1 MENKESAAPVPQP
14 SRVLQRRADR
24 RVLGGVAAGLSDYLQ
39 VPVGYLRIGFVLL
52 SLLMGAGLVLYLFL
66 VFAVPVAGGTGSV
79 TALSRLENRLRNPQ
93 TRQATLLAL
102 IAGGFVLAAVL
113 ALANSAALRAQI
125 SKQTWLIPVVIM
137 VIGVLLSWWQLS
149 ASANGLGA
157 GRAGRPALRAILRV
171 GAGVLVAGGGALVLV
186 LQGLTLPDMA
196 RAALA
201 AFAVLLGAA
210 VVVAPW
216 WLRLWNE
223 LVRSREEQTRQAQ
236 REEMAAHLH
245 DSVLQTLAMIRT
257 SSADS
262 QRVSQLAR
270 AQERELRQWLYQGSA
285 APELSLAEQLR
296 AAAAELEDTV
306 RSATGAAV
314 VIDLVCVGD
323 LQPDEPTAAL
333 VQAAREAMLNAIK
346 HGAPPISVYLEVGQ
360 GAVEVFITDRG
371 AGFEQSQIPDDRF
384 GVRQSIIGR
393 MTRAGGSA
401 QLRKLP
407 TGGTE
412 VHLRL
417 PTAPEPLG

>member
-1 MENKESAAPVPQP
+1 MAPQP
-14 SRVLQRRADR
+14 ARVLQRRADH
-24 RVLGGVAAGLSDYLQ
+24 RVLGGVAAGLSDYLK

-66 VFAVPVAGGTGSV
+66 VFSVPVVGAGA
-79 TALSRLENRLRNPQ
+79 TATPLSRLENRLRNTE
-93 TRQATLLAL
+93 TRQATLLAV
-102 IAGGFVLAAVL
+102 IAGGFVLAAVIT
-113 ALANSAALRAQI
+113 LANSSALRAQLTN
-125 SKQTWLIPVVIM
+125 QTWLLPVVIM

-149 ASANGLGA
+149 ASVNGLGTA
-157 GRAGRPALRAILRV
+157 RAGRPALRSLLRV
-171 GAGVLVAGGGALVLV
+171 GAGVLVAAGGAFVLV

-201 AFAVLLGAA
+201 AIAVLLGAA

-257 SSADS
+257 NSVDA

-285 APELSLAEQLR
+285 APEVSLAEQLR
-296 AAAAELEDTV
+296 TAAAELEDTM
-306 RSATGAAV
+306 RTSTGEAV
-314 VIDLVCVGD
+314 VLDLVSVGD

-346 HGAPPISVYLEVGQ
+346 HGAPPISVYLEVGSS
-360 GAVEVFITDRG
+360 AVDVFIADRG
-371 AGFEQSQIPDDRF
+371 TGFDPGQIPDDRF

-393 MTRAGGSA
+393 MTRVGGSA

-412 VHLRL
+412 VHLQL
-417 PTAPEPLG
+417 PTNTGPLG

>member
-1 MENKESAAPVPQP
+1 MESDPAAPQP
-14 SRVLQRRADR
+14 TRVLQRRADR
-24 RVLGGVAAGLSDYLQ
+24 RVLGGVAAGLSDYLK

-52 SLLMGAGLVLYLFL
+52 SLLMGAGIVLYLFL
-66 VFAVPVAGGTGSV
+66 VFSVPVVGAGA
-79 TALSRLENRLRNPQ
+79 TATPLSRLENRLRNTE
-93 TRQATLLAL
+93 TRQATLLAV
-102 IAGGFVLAAVL
+102 IAGGFVLAAVIT
-113 ALANSAALRAQI
+113 LANSSALRAQLTN
-125 SKQTWLIPVVIM
+125 QTWLLPVVIM

-149 ASANGLGA
+149 SSANGLGTA
-157 GRAGRPALRAILRV
+157 RAGRPALRSLLRV
-171 GAGVLVAGGGALVLV
+171 GAGVLIAAGGAFVLV

-245 DSVLQTLAMIRT
+245 DSVLQTLAMIRAN
-257 SSADS
+257 SADA

-270 AQERELRQWLYQGSA
+270 AQERELRQWLYQGSS
-285 APELSLAEQLR
+285 APEVSLAEQLR
-296 AAAAELEDTV
+296 AAAAELEDTM
-306 RSATGAAV
+306 RTSTGAAV
-314 VIDLVCVGD
+314 VIDLVFVGD
-323 LQPDEPTAAL
+323 LQPDEPAAAL

-346 HGAPPISVYLEVGQ
+346 HGAPPISVYLEVGSS
-360 GAVEVFITDRG
+360 AVEVFITDRG
-371 AGFEQSQIPDDRF
+371 TGFDPGQIPDDRF
-384 GVRQSIIGR
+384 GVRHSIIGR
-393 MTRAGGSA
+393 MTRVGGSA

-412 VHLRL
+412 VHLQL
-417 PTAPEPLG
+417 PTNAEPLG

>member
-1 MENKESAAPVPQP
+1 MESDPAAPQP
-14 SRVLQRRADR
+14 TRVLQRRADR
-24 RVLGGVAAGLSDYLQ
+24 RVLGGVAAGLSDYLK

-66 VFAVPVAGGTGSV
+66 VFSVPVVGAGA
-79 TALSRLENRLRNPQ
+79 TATPLSRLENRLRNTE
-93 TRQATLLAL
+93 TRQATLLAV
-102 IAGGFVLAAVL
+102 IAGGFVLAAVIT
-113 ALANSAALRAQI
+113 LANSSALRAQLTN
-125 SKQTWLIPVVIM
+125 QTWLLPVVIM

-149 ASANGLGA
+149 SSANGLGTA
-157 GRAGRPALRAILRV
+157 RAGRPALRSLLRV
-171 GAGVLVAGGGALVLV
+171 GAGVLIAAGGAFVLV

-257 SSADS
+257 NSADA

-270 AQERELRQWLYQGSA
+270 AQERELRQWLYQGSS
-285 APELSLAEQLR
+285 APEVSLAEQLR
-296 AAAAELEDTV
+296 AAAAELEDTM
-306 RSATGAAV
+306 RTSTGAAV
-314 VIDLVCVGD
+314 VIDLVFVGD
-323 LQPDEPTAAL
+323 LQPDEPAAAL

-346 HGAPPISVYLEVGQ
+346 HGAPPISVYLEVGSS
-360 GAVEVFITDRG
+360 AVEVFITDRG
-371 AGFEQSQIPDDRF
+371 TGFDPGQIPDDRF
-384 GVRQSIIGR
+384 GVRHSIIGR
-393 MTRAGGSA
+393 MTRVGGSA

-412 VHLRL
+412 VHLQL
-417 PTAPEPLG
+417 PTNAEPLG

>member
-1 MENKESAAPVPQP
+1 MESDPAAPQP
-14 SRVLQRRADR
+14 TRVLQRRADR
-24 RVLGGVAAGLSDYLQ
+24 RVLGGVAAGLSDYLK

-52 SLLMGAGLVLYLFL
+52 SLLMGAGIVLYLFL
-66 VFAVPVAGGTGSV
+66 VFSVPVVGTGPAP
-79 TALSRLENRLRNPQ
+79 TPLSRLESRLRNPE
-93 TRQATLLAL
+93 TRQATLLAV
-102 IAGGFVLAAVL
+102 IAGGFVLAAVI
-113 ALANSAALRAQI
+113 ALANSSALRGQLTN
-125 SKQTWLIPVVIM
+125 QTWLLPVVIM

-149 ASANGLGA
+149 SSANGLGTA
-157 GRAGRPALRAILRV
+157 RAGRPALRSLLRV
-171 GAGVLVAGGGALVLV
+171 GAGVLIAAGGAFVLV

-257 SSADS
+257 NSADA

-270 AQERELRQWLYQGSA
+270 AQERELRQWLYQGSS
-285 APELSLAEQLR
+285 APEVSLAEQLR
-296 AAAAELEDTV
+296 AAAAELEDTM
-306 RSATGAAV
+306 RTSTGAAV
-314 VIDLVCVGD
+314 VIDLVFVGD
-323 LQPDEPTAAL
+323 LQPDEPAAAL

-346 HGAPPISVYLEVGQ
+346 HGAPPISVYLEVGSS
-360 GAVEVFITDRG
+360 AVEVFITDRG
-371 AGFEQSQIPDDRF
+371 TGFDPGQIPDDRF
-384 GVRQSIIGR
+384 GVRHSIIGR
-393 MTRAGGSA
+393 MTRVGGSA

-412 VHLRL
+412 VHLQL
-417 PTAPEPLG
+417 PTNAEPLG